1 MDLKYSPSR
10 KKDLVNH
17 LMNNNIVLHYSGH
30 RIRIKERFLKSQKG
44 SFSELE
50 LLEMMLFWSIP
61 RKDVK
66 PTAKL
71 LMSSFGSIAGIVN
84 AGYDKLS
91 SHKDIAKNTIINMI
105 LIKEVLDRILQREI
119 MQKNILSSWS
129 SLIDYLKVSMGS
141 SKTEEF
147 RILFL
152 NKKIILIADEIQPYG
167 TVDQTP
173 IYPREVVK
181 RALFH
186 EASALILVHNHPSGN
201 PDPSSADINVTK
213 QIIEACRTVN
223 ISIHDHIIVT
233 SSEIYSF
240 KSNLLL

>member
-1 MDLKYSPSR
+1 
-10 KKDLVNH
+10 
-17 LMNNNIVLHYSGH
+17 MNNIIPHYSGH

-44 SFSELE
+44 TFSELE
-50 LLEMMLFWSIP
+50 LLEMILFWSIP

-71 LMSSFGSIAGIVN
+71 LMASFGNIAGIIN

-91 SHKDIAKNTIINMI
+91 AHKDIAKNTIINML
-105 LIKEVLDRILQREI
+105 LIKEVLDRILQGEI
-119 MQKNILSSWS
+119 MQKNILASWS
-129 SLIDYLKVSMGS
+129 SLIDYLRVSMGN
-141 SKTEEF
+141 SKTEEL

-152 NKKIILIADEIQPYG
+152 NKKNILIADEIQPYG

-201 PDPSSADINVTK
+201 PSPSSADISVTK
-213 QIIEACRTVN
+213 QIVEACNTFN
-223 ISIHDHIIVT
+223 ISVHDHIIVT
-233 SSEIYSF
+233 AKEIYSF

>member
-1 MDLKYSPSR
+1 MQ
-10 KKDLVNH
+10 
-17 LMNNNIVLHYSGH
+17 NNLPHYSGH
-30 RIRIKERFLKSQKG
+30 RDRLKDRFLQSKKG

-66 PTAKL
+66 PIAKFL
-71 LMSSFGSIAGIVN
+71 IHSFGNIAGIIN
-84 AGYDKLS
+84 ATHEKLQS
-91 SHKDIAKNTIINMI
+91 TKELTKSTITNI
-105 LIKEVLDRILQREI
+105 LLLKEILDRILHGQVI
-119 MQKNILSSWS
+119 QKNILSSWS
-129 SLIDYLKVSMGS
+129 ALIDYLKISMGS

-152 NKKIILIADEIQPYG
+152 NKKNILIADEIQPYG

-186 EASALILVHNHPSGN
+186 EATALILVHNHPSGN
-201 PDPSSADINVTK
+201 PSPSSSDINVTK
-213 QIIEACRTVN
+213 QIMEACKTVN
-223 ISIHDHIIVT
+223 VSIHDHIIVT
-233 SSEIYSF
+233 NKEIYSF